1 MIIGNGQLAQAF
13 SENDSTHVIIF
24 ASGVPNSSCTDELQF
39 DRERQLLLST
49 LQSHGDKKFVY
60 FSSCAL
66 SSEEYPKNRY
76 YQHKEQME
84 ELIKSRSN
92 SYYIFRI
99 PQLFGKLKEHNTII
113 NFFYNKIMHGEPFTV
128 YDQAYRYVIE
138 INDVVTL
145 VIKYLEISSANITV
159 DLANTYRYSVLE
171 IIQTL
176 ERMMK
181 QKASYNL
188 VEKIDVYELNL
199 SELEAFVST
208 EKLSIPFSE
217 YYLEERL
224 KSQFIEL

>member
-13 SENDSTHVIIF
+13 SEKDSTHVIIF
-24 ASGVPNSSCTDELQF
+24 ASGVPNSNCTNEEQF
-39 DRERQLLLST
+39 DRERNLLLST
-49 LQSHGDKKFVY
+49 LETNGDKKFVY

-76 YQHKEQME
+76 YQHKAQME
-84 ELIKSRSN
+84 ELIKSHSN

-113 NFFYNKIMHGEPFTV
+113 NFFYNKIIHNEEFVV
-128 YDQAYRYVIE
+128 YDKAYRYVIE

-145 VIKYLEISSANITV
+145 VMKYLEVFSANITV
-159 DLANTYRYSVLE
+159 DLANTYRYSVIE

-176 ERMMK
+176 ERLTN
-181 QKASYNL
+181 QKASYDL
-188 VEKIDVYELNL
+188 VEKIDAYELNL
-199 SELEAFVST
+199 SELEAFVRA

-217 YYLEERL
+217 CYLEERL
-224 KSQFIEL
+224 KSQFIRL